1 MYKVMYKD
9 AHQYVADR
17 DGVFYYVR
25 RVPLD
30 VRQHYAS
37 SRISFSLRT
46 KSHQSALRAA
56 RSVTQRLDD
65 YWLGLRLQQM
75 DIPAIHLVQVGTTI
89 DNSPSIMEAVELY
102 LSINGKE
109 GTTFK
114 RTARRNAEYVAKAIG
129 NKPIASFS
137 SSDAAQFRDWCVEQ
151 GMTISTVKRVFGSVR
166 AIINLVM
173 REHGIKGSNAFSGTF
188 MPDRGDAS
196 TRQPIPTDKLITIQR
211 RCQTTDDEPRWLV
224 ALISDTGMRLSE
236 AAGLAREDIVLDA
249 DIPHVIIRPQPW
261 RRLKTKGSERTVP
274 LVGASLWAARRAVE
288 ASQHSPYLFPRY
300 CNDKG
305 CKANS
310 ASAALN
316 KWLKQTIGD
325 GYVMHSFRHSMR
337 DRLRAVSCP
346 SEMIDQIGGWS
357 KRSVGEGY
365 GEGFTLDNIRKQMEL
380 LNSWVLEC
388 SSSGLWLEK
397 F

>member
-1 MYKVMYKD
+1 MYRVMYKD
-9 AHQYVADR
+9 AAQYVSRRNDIY
-17 DGVFYYVR
+17 YYVR

-46 KSHQSALRAA
+46 KSLNAALRTAH
-56 RSVTQRLDD
+56 SVSQRLED

-75 DIPAIHLVQVGTTI
+75 DIPAIHLVQIGAAN
-89 DNSPSIMEAVELY
+89 DSSPSIMEAVELY

-114 RTARRNAEYVAKAIG
+114 RTARRNAKYVAKAIG

-137 SSDAAQFRDWCVEQ
+137 SSEAAQFRDWCLEQ
-151 GMTISTVKRVFGSVR
+151 RMTVSTVKRVFGSVR

-173 REHGIKGSNAFSGTF
+173 REHGIEGSNAFSGTF

-196 TRQPIPTDKLITIQR
+196 ARQPIPTDKLNVIQQ

-249 DIPHVIIRPQPW
+249 DIPHVIIRPHPW
-261 RRLKTKGSERTVP
+261 RRLKTKGSERTLP
-274 LVGASLWAARRAVE
+274 LVGCSLWAAERAVE
-288 ASQHSPYLFPRY
+288 ASRHSPYLFPRY

-316 KWLKQTIGD
+316 KWLKQAIGD

-365 GEGFTLDNIRKQMEL
+365 GEGFTLPYKLQQLSHCILSED
-380 LNSWVLEC
+380 
-388 SSSGLWLEK
+388 
-397 F
+397 